1 MDEAQFQDLV
11 DRHGEDLT
19 LWPAAFRKDAEALVR
34 QSERARSILEKAA
47 ALRAAL
53 AAGKD
58 VRAPAGL
65 KARII
70 ALAADD
76 ETDQASSPSAGS
88 PRLRAGS

>member
-11 DRHGEDLT
+11 DRHGEDLR
-19 LWPAAFRKDAEALVR
+19 LWPAPVRADAEALLR
-34 QSERARSILEKAA
+34 QSDRARAILKTAA
-47 ALRAAL
+47 ALRTAFSAAPP
-53 AAGKD
+53 

-76 ETDQASSPSAGS
+76 EADKPAPYPRLGAGS
-88 PRLRAGS
+88 